1 MWSLPSHRLSLSL
14 SLITAEHE
22 PRVPPL
28 NLRTV
33 SSRLRPTLAL
43 SGKDMEEDSRPAPP
57 DLAAGEACGN
67 ELTRTDSGS
76 SSVTVD
82 ISKDFVRTKNVARP
96 VHDSAFVFLV
106 SFAIFL

>member
-1 MWSLPSHRLSLSL
+1 
-14 SLITAEHE
+14 
-22 PRVPPL
+22 
-28 NLRTV
+28 
-33 SSRLRPTLAL
+33 
-43 SGKDMEEDSRPAPP
+43 MEEDSRPAPP